1 MTAGRWTLPAVIF
14 ICALCWVLTYFL
26 FPDSIASTTPKD
38 SSSFLQSTRDLL
50 LPGWAERIVSF
61 LVYAIIGYF
70 LIELN
75 NQFSIIRMRA
85 SMQTAIYFLL
95 VTVCPGMHL
104 LYIGDIVALGSL
116 ISIYFLFKS
125 YQQAQAAGYLFY
137 SFFFIGA
144 GSILFP
150 QLTILS
156 VLWLLE
162 AYRFQSLTPRS
173 FCGALLGWMLPYW
186 MLFGHAFFYNEME
199 LFYRPF
205 NQLLA
210 FGEVFNLQ
218 ILQPWELAI
227 LGYLLVMFIVSA
239 VHCIA
244 AGFEDKIRTRA
255 YLQFLIDLTIFLF
268 LLIAIQPNYCNDLLP
283 ERFGRKREYALGKT
297 SGKANIRKNLEDLGL
312 ELDEDSMRKVTERI
326 IELGDKKELVTQ
338 EDLPYIVSDV
348 LKHGVVSEKV
358 KLKSYI
364 VTLAHGLK
372 PMATVRMEINGK
384 EFEENSNGDG
394 QYDAF
399 VRALRKIYKVTLGR
413 KFPMLTNY
421 AVTIPP
427 GGRTDAF
434 VQTVITWSF
443 EDKVFRTRG
452 LDADQTEAAIKAT
465 LKMLNII
472 ESEYE
477 NID

>member
-1 MTAGRWTLPAVIF
+1 MRNKSLQSQVTTGRLTLPVVIL

-26 FPDSIASTTPKD
+26 FPDSIASTTSKD

-50 LPGWAERIVSF
+50 LPGWAERIISF
-61 LVYAIIGYF
+61 LVCAIIGYF

-162 AYRFQSLTPRS
+162 SYRFQSLTPRS

-210 FGEVFNLQ
+210 FGEVFHLP

-239 VHCIA
+239 VHCVA

-255 YLQFLIDLTIFLF
+255 YLQFLIDLTLFLF
-268 LLIAIQPNYCNDLLP
+268 LLIALQPIYCSALLP
-283 ERFGRKREYALGKT
+283 L
-297 SGKANIRKNLEDLGL
+297 L
-312 ELDEDSMRKVTERI
+312 I
-326 IELGDKKELVTQ
+326 ISSSILIG
-338 EDLPYIVSDV
+338 
-348 LKHGVVSEKV
+348 H
-358 KLKSYI
+358 
-364 VTLAHGLK
+364 
-372 PMATVRMEINGK
+372 
-384 EFEENSNGDG
+384 F
-394 QYDAF
+394 F
-399 VRALRKIYKVTLGR
+399 V
-413 KFPMLTNY
+413 LTNSKSSN
-421 AVTIPP
+421 VFFIISLV
-427 GGRTDAF
+427 GLILLFAF
-434 VQTVITWSF
+434 NIW
-443 EDKVFRTRG
+443 
-452 LDADQTEAAIKAT
+452 T
-465 LKMLNII
+465 LL
-472 ESEYE
+472 
-477 NID
+477 

>member
-26 FPDSIASTTPKD
+26 FPDSIASTTPKE

-61 LVYAIIGYF
+61 LIYAIIGYF

-255 YLQFLIDLTIFLF
+255 YL
-268 LLIAIQPNYCNDLLP
+268 LLIALQPIYCSALLP
-283 ERFGRKREYALGKT
+283 L
-297 SGKANIRKNLEDLGL
+297 L
-312 ELDEDSMRKVTERI
+312 I
-326 IELGDKKELVTQ
+326 I
-338 EDLPYIVSDV
+338 S
-348 LKHGVVSEKV
+348 
-358 KLKSYI
+358 
-364 VTLAHGLK
+364 
-372 PMATVRMEINGK
+372 
-384 EFEENSNGDG
+384 NSILIGHF
-394 QYDAF
+394 F
-399 VRALRKIYKVTLGR
+399 V
-413 KFPMLTNY
+413 LTNSKSSN
-421 AVTIPP
+421 VFFIISLV
-427 GGRTDAF
+427 GLILLFAF
-434 VQTVITWSF
+434 NIW
-443 EDKVFRTRG
+443 
-452 LDADQTEAAIKAT
+452 T
-465 LKMLNII
+465 LL
-472 ESEYE
+472 
-477 NID
+477 

>member
-1 MTAGRWTLPAVIF
+1 MRNKSLQSQVTAGRWTLPAVIF
-14 ICALCWVLTYFL
+14 FCALCWVLTYFL
-26 FPDSIASTTPKD
+26 FPDSIASTTSKD

-50 LPGWAERIVSF
+50 LPGWAERIISF
-61 LVYAIIGYF
+61 LVCAIIGYF

-162 AYRFQSLTPRS
+162 SYRFQSLTPRS

-210 FGEVFNLQ
+210 FGEVFHLP

-255 YLQFLIDLTIFLF
+255 YLQFLIDLTLFLF
-268 LLIAIQPNYCNDLLP
+268 LLIALQPIYCSALLP
-283 ERFGRKREYALGKT
+283 L
-297 SGKANIRKNLEDLGL
+297 L
-312 ELDEDSMRKVTERI
+312 I
-326 IELGDKKELVTQ
+326 ISSSILIG
-338 EDLPYIVSDV
+338 
-348 LKHGVVSEKV
+348 H
-358 KLKSYI
+358 
-364 VTLAHGLK
+364 
-372 PMATVRMEINGK
+372 
-384 EFEENSNGDG
+384 F
-394 QYDAF
+394 F
-399 VRALRKIYKVTLGR
+399 V
-413 KFPMLTNY
+413 LTNSKSSN
-421 AVTIPP
+421 VFFIISLV
-427 GGRTDAF
+427 GLILLFAF
-434 VQTVITWSF
+434 NIW
-443 EDKVFRTRG
+443 
-452 LDADQTEAAIKAT
+452 T
-465 LKMLNII
+465 LL
-472 ESEYE
+472 
-477 NID
+477 

>member
-255 YLQFLIDLTIFLF
+255 YLQFLMTLFLF
-268 LLIAIQPNYCNDLLP
+268 LLIALQPIYCSALLP
-283 ERFGRKREYALGKT
+283 L
-297 SGKANIRKNLEDLGL
+297 L
-312 ELDEDSMRKVTERI
+312 I
-326 IELGDKKELVTQ
+326 I
-338 EDLPYIVSDV
+338 S
-348 LKHGVVSEKV
+348 
-358 KLKSYI
+358 
-364 VTLAHGLK
+364 
-372 PMATVRMEINGK
+372 
-384 EFEENSNGDG
+384 NSILIGHF
-394 QYDAF
+394 F
-399 VRALRKIYKVTLGR
+399 V
-413 KFPMLTNY
+413 LTNSKSSN
-421 AVTIPP
+421 VFFIISLV
-427 GGRTDAF
+427 GLILLFAF
-434 VQTVITWSF
+434 NIW
-443 EDKVFRTRG
+443 
-452 LDADQTEAAIKAT
+452 T
-465 LKMLNII
+465 LL
-472 ESEYE
+472 
-477 NID
+477 

>member
-1 MTAGRWTLPAVIF
+1 MRNKRLQSQVTAGRWTLPAVIF
-14 ICALCWVLTYFL
+14 FCALCWVLTYFL
-26 FPDSIASTTPKD
+26 FPDSIASTTTKD

-50 LPGWAERIVSF
+50 LPGWAERIISF
-61 LVYAIIGYF
+61 LVCAIIGYF

-156 VLWLLE
+156 VLWLFE
-162 AYRFQSLTPRS
+162 SYRFQSLTPRS

-210 FGEVFNLQ
+210 FGEVFHLP

-255 YLQFLIDLTIFLF
+255 YLQFLIDLTFFLF
-268 LLIAIQPNYCNDLLP
+268 LLIALQPIYCSALLP
-283 ERFGRKREYALGKT
+283 L
-297 SGKANIRKNLEDLGL
+297 L
-312 ELDEDSMRKVTERI
+312 I
-326 IELGDKKELVTQ
+326 ISSSILIG
-338 EDLPYIVSDV
+338 
-348 LKHGVVSEKV
+348 H
-358 KLKSYI
+358 
-364 VTLAHGLK
+364 
-372 PMATVRMEINGK
+372 
-384 EFEENSNGDG
+384 F
-394 QYDAF
+394 F
-399 VRALRKIYKVTLGR
+399 V
-413 KFPMLTNY
+413 LTNSKSSN
-421 AVTIPP
+421 VFFIISSV
-427 GGRTDAF
+427 GLILLFAF
-434 VQTVITWSF
+434 NIW
-443 EDKVFRTRG
+443 
-452 LDADQTEAAIKAT
+452 T
-465 LKMLNII
+465 LL
-472 ESEYE
+472 
-477 NID
+477 

>member
-1 MTAGRWTLPAVIF
+1 MRNKSLQSQVTTGRLTLPVVIL

-26 FPDSIASTTPKD
+26 FPDSIASTTSKD

-50 LPGWAERIVSF
+50 LPGWAERIISF
-61 LVYAIIGYF
+61 LVCAIIGYF

-162 AYRFQSLTPRS
+162 SYRFQSLTPRS
-173 FCGALLGWMLPYW
+173 FCGALLGWTLPYW

-205 NQLLA
+205 NQLLT

-255 YLQFLIDLTIFLF
+255 YLQFLIDLTFFLF
-268 LLIAIQPNYCNDLLP
+268 LLIALQPIYCSALLP
-283 ERFGRKREYALGKT
+283 L
-297 SGKANIRKNLEDLGL
+297 L
-312 ELDEDSMRKVTERI
+312 I
-326 IELGDKKELVTQ
+326 ISSSILIGHFF
-338 EDLPYIVSDV
+338 V
-348 LKHGVVSEKV
+348 LTNSK
-358 KLKSYI
+358 
-364 VTLAHGLK
+364 
-372 PMATVRMEINGK
+372 
-384 EFEENSNGDG
+384 NSNVFFIISLVGLILLF
-394 QYDAF
+394 AF
-399 VRALRKIYKVTLGR
+399 NIWTL
-413 KFPMLTNY
+413 L
-421 AVTIPP
+421 
-427 GGRTDAF
+427 
-434 VQTVITWSF
+434 
-443 EDKVFRTRG
+443 
-452 LDADQTEAAIKAT
+452 
-465 LKMLNII
+465 
-472 ESEYE
+472 
-477 NID
+477 

>member
-186 MLFGHAFFYNEME
+186 FLFGHAFFYNEMD

-205 NQLLA
+205 IELST
-210 FGEVFNLQ
+210 FGEAFHLQ
-218 ILQPWELAI
+218 TLQSWELAI
-227 LGYLLVMFIVSA
+227 LGYLLVLFIVSA

-283 ERFGRKREYALGKT
+283 LLMI
-297 SGKANIRKNLEDLGL
+297 S
-312 ELDEDSMRKVTERI
+312 
-326 IELGDKKELVTQ
+326 
-338 EDLPYIVSDV
+338 
-348 LKHGVVSEKV
+348 
-358 KLKSYI
+358 
-364 VTLAHGLK
+364 
-372 PMATVRMEINGK
+372 
-384 EFEENSNGDG
+384 NSILIGHF
-394 QYDAF
+394 F
-399 VRALRKIYKVTLGR
+399 V
-413 KFPMLTNY
+413 LTNSKSSN
-421 AVTIPP
+421 VFFIISLVSLTLLF
-427 GGRTDAF
+427 AF
-434 VQTVITWSF
+434 NIW
-443 EDKVFRTRG
+443 
-452 LDADQTEAAIKAT
+452 T
-465 LKMLNII
+465 LL
-472 ESEYE
+472 
-477 NID
+477 

>member
-1 MTAGRWTLPAVIF
+1 MRNKSLQSQVTTGRLTLPVVIL

-26 FPDSIASTTPKD
+26 FPDSIASTTSKD
-38 SSSFLQSTRDLL
+38 SSSFLQSTRDLP
-50 LPGWAERIVSF
+50 LPGWAERIISF
-61 LVYAIIGYF
+61 LVCAIIGYF

-162 AYRFQSLTPRS
+162 SYRFRSLTPRS
-173 FCGALLGWMLPYW
+173 FCGALLGWTLPYW

-205 NQLLA
+205 NQLLT
-210 FGEVFNLQ
+210 FGEVFHLP

-239 VHCIA
+239 VHCVA

-255 YLQFLIDLTIFLF
+255 YLQFLIDLTLFLF
-268 LLIAIQPNYCNDLLP
+268 LLIALQPIYCSALLP
-283 ERFGRKREYALGKT
+283 L
-297 SGKANIRKNLEDLGL
+297 L
-312 ELDEDSMRKVTERI
+312 I
-326 IELGDKKELVTQ
+326 ISSSILIG
-338 EDLPYIVSDV
+338 
-348 LKHGVVSEKV
+348 H
-358 KLKSYI
+358 
-364 VTLAHGLK
+364 
-372 PMATVRMEINGK
+372 
-384 EFEENSNGDG
+384 F
-394 QYDAF
+394 F
-399 VRALRKIYKVTLGR
+399 V
-413 KFPMLTNY
+413 LTNSKSSN
-421 AVTIPP
+421 VFFIISLV
-427 GGRTDAF
+427 GLILLFAF
-434 VQTVITWSF
+434 NIW
-443 EDKVFRTRG
+443 
-452 LDADQTEAAIKAT
+452 T
-465 LKMLNII
+465 LL
-472 ESEYE
+472 
-477 NID
+477 

>member
-26 FPDSIASTTPKD
+26 FPYSIASTTPKD

-186 MLFGHAFFYNEME
+186 MLFGHAFFYNKME

-244 AGFEDKIRTRA
+244 AGFEKNSLSLA
-255 YLQFLIDLTIFLF
+255 YLQFLIDLTLFLF
-268 LLIAIQPNYCNDLLP
+268 LLIALQPIYCSALLP
-283 ERFGRKREYALGKT
+283 L
-297 SGKANIRKNLEDLGL
+297 L
-312 ELDEDSMRKVTERI
+312 I
-326 IELGDKKELVTQ
+326 I
-338 EDLPYIVSDV
+338 S
-348 LKHGVVSEKV
+348 
-358 KLKSYI
+358 
-364 VTLAHGLK
+364 
-372 PMATVRMEINGK
+372 
-384 EFEENSNGDG
+384 NSILIGHF
-394 QYDAF
+394 F
-399 VRALRKIYKVTLGR
+399 V
-413 KFPMLTNY
+413 LTNSKSSN
-421 AVTIPP
+421 VFFIISLV
-427 GGRTDAF
+427 GLILLFAF
-434 VQTVITWSF
+434 NIW
-443 EDKVFRTRG
+443 
-452 LDADQTEAAIKAT
+452 T
-465 LKMLNII
+465 LL
-472 ESEYE
+472 
-477 NID
+477 

>member
-1 MTAGRWTLPAVIF
+1 
-14 ICALCWVLTYFL
+14 
-26 FPDSIASTTPKD
+26 
-38 SSSFLQSTRDLL
+38 
-50 LPGWAERIVSF
+50 
-61 LVYAIIGYF
+61 
-70 LIELN
+70 
-75 NQFSIIRMRA
+75 MRA

-162 AYRFQSLTPRS
+162 AYRFQWLTPLS

-210 FGEVFNLQ
+210 FGEIFNLQ

-255 YLQFLIDLTIFLF
+255 YLQFLIDLTLFLF
-268 LLIAIQPNYCNDLLP
+268 LLIALQPIYCSALLP
-283 ERFGRKREYALGKT
+283 L
-297 SGKANIRKNLEDLGL
+297 L
-312 ELDEDSMRKVTERI
+312 I
-326 IELGDKKELVTQ
+326 I
-338 EDLPYIVSDV
+338 S
-348 LKHGVVSEKV
+348 
-358 KLKSYI
+358 
-364 VTLAHGLK
+364 
-372 PMATVRMEINGK
+372 
-384 EFEENSNGDG
+384 NSILIGHF
-394 QYDAF
+394 F
-399 VRALRKIYKVTLGR
+399 V
-413 KFPMLTNY
+413 LTNSKSSN
-421 AVTIPP
+421 VFFIISLV
-427 GGRTDAF
+427 GLILLFAF
-434 VQTVITWSF
+434 NIW
-443 EDKVFRTRG
+443 
-452 LDADQTEAAIKAT
+452 T
-465 LKMLNII
+465 LL
-472 ESEYE
+472 
-477 NID
+477 

>member
-1 MTAGRWTLPAVIF
+1 
-14 ICALCWVLTYFL
+14 
-26 FPDSIASTTPKD
+26 
-38 SSSFLQSTRDLL
+38 
-50 LPGWAERIVSF
+50 
-61 LVYAIIGYF
+61 
-70 LIELN
+70 
-75 NQFSIIRMRA
+75 
-85 SMQTAIYFLL
+85 MQTAIYFLL

-162 AYRFQSLTPRS
+162 SYRFQSLTPRS

-210 FGEVFNLQ
+210 FGEVFHLP

-255 YLQFLIDLTIFLF
+255 YLQFLIDLTFFLF
-268 LLIAIQPNYCNDLLP
+268 LLIALQPIYCSALLP
-283 ERFGRKREYALGKT
+283 L
-297 SGKANIRKNLEDLGL
+297 L
-312 ELDEDSMRKVTERI
+312 I
-326 IELGDKKELVTQ
+326 ISSSILIG
-338 EDLPYIVSDV
+338 
-348 LKHGVVSEKV
+348 H
-358 KLKSYI
+358 
-364 VTLAHGLK
+364 
-372 PMATVRMEINGK
+372 
-384 EFEENSNGDG
+384 F
-394 QYDAF
+394 F
-399 VRALRKIYKVTLGR
+399 V
-413 KFPMLTNY
+413 LTNSKSSN
-421 AVTIPP
+421 VFFIISLV
-427 GGRTDAF
+427 GLILLFAF
-434 VQTVITWSF
+434 NIW
-443 EDKVFRTRG
+443 
-452 LDADQTEAAIKAT
+452 T
-465 LKMLNII
+465 LL
-472 ESEYE
+472 
-477 NID
+477 

>member
-1 MTAGRWTLPAVIF
+1 MRNKSLQSQVTTGRLTLPVVIL

-26 FPDSIASTTPKD
+26 FPDSIASTTSKD

-50 LPGWAERIVSF
+50 LPGWAERIISF
-61 LVYAIIGYF
+61 LVCAIIGYF

-162 AYRFQSLTPRS
+162 SYRFQSLTPRS

-205 NQLLA
+205 NQLLT

-255 YLQFLIDLTIFLF
+255 YLQFLIDLTLFLF
-268 LLIAIQPNYCNDLLP
+268 LLIALQPIYCSALLP
-283 ERFGRKREYALGKT
+283 L
-297 SGKANIRKNLEDLGL
+297 L
-312 ELDEDSMRKVTERI
+312 I
-326 IELGDKKELVTQ
+326 IISSILIG
-338 EDLPYIVSDV
+338 
-348 LKHGVVSEKV
+348 H
-358 KLKSYI
+358 
-364 VTLAHGLK
+364 
-372 PMATVRMEINGK
+372 
-384 EFEENSNGDG
+384 F
-394 QYDAF
+394 F
-399 VRALRKIYKVTLGR
+399 V
-413 KFPMLTNY
+413 LTNSKSSN
-421 AVTIPP
+421 VFFIISLV
-427 GGRTDAF
+427 GLILLFAF
-434 VQTVITWSF
+434 NIW
-443 EDKVFRTRG
+443 
-452 LDADQTEAAIKAT
+452 T
-465 LKMLNII
+465 LL
-472 ESEYE
+472 
-477 NID
+477 